1 MKMFVFN
8 LDRTLLDENRNMPLE
23 NINYL
28 NKLKRSDYMIV
39 IATYRTLL
47 STCDRL
53 NNIKFIDYI
62 ISDTCGKYMI

>member
-28 NKLKRSDYMIV
+28 NKLKKV
-39 IATYRTLL
+39 I
-47 STCDRL
+47 
-53 NNIKFIDYI
+53 I
-62 ISDTCGKYMI
+62 